1 MTKNTTSIRLDNHEK
16 LCRIM
21 QKQTHDKIND
31 LVKQINRLE
40 KILIGA
46 AGLMISLLGAGL
58 IQLIG

>member
-1 MTKNTTSIRLDNHEK
+1 MKKTTTSIRLDSHEK

-21 QKQTHDKIND
+21 QRQTHDKINN
-31 LVKQINRLE
+31 LAKQINRLE

-46 AGLMISLLGAGL
+46 AGLIISLLSAGL